1 MLIKWT
7 ERKFNFDFPADL
19 FEPILI
25 RLRHT
30 PLRYR
35 AIVKGLTD
43 DQLSLQV
50 DGKWSIKEN
59 VGHIPVLDRNL
70 WSRRLEQFMTGEAE
84 LIAADMSNQLTSES
98 GFSFQPIEDIL
109 ELLESQRAA
118 FMVQLDNLRRD
129 DYARTAH
136 HPRLNTPM
144 RLVDMLAF
152 IAEHDDYH
160 LAHIFNLRQA

>member
-59 VGHIPVLDRNL
+59 VGHKI
-70 WSRRLEQFMTGEAE
+70 G
-84 LIAADMSNQLTSES
+84 
-98 GFSFQPIEDIL
+98 
-109 ELLESQRAA
+109 RAH
-118 FMVQLDNLRRD
+118 V
-129 DYARTAH
+129 
-136 HPRLNTPM
+136 
-144 RLVDMLAF
+144 
-152 IAEHDDYH
+152 
-160 LAHIFNLRQA
+160 